1 MIFKI
6 YLFPTLYL
14 YCFSVFSL
22 VLTSGGHS
30 LVQCTHFSLWWLLL
44 SCSPGSRA
52 RWLQSFHFLGSRSLA
67 QELRLTGLVAPQ
79 HVGSQTRQQPT
90 LLVLSS
96 GFFTT
101 YPQGGPH
108 IFKYRYFI
116 KIGRNLLYVI
126 FCLCYFLFFLNQ
138 SKILLRHS
146 WQYSNYQCACQ
157 GRVHGFHPRPGKMP
171 QSN

>member
-6 YLFPTLYL
+6 YLFCILYL

-52 RWLQSFHFLGSRSLA
+52 HWFQQFHFLGSRSLA

-79 HVGSQTRQQPT
+79 HVGTQTGQQPT
-90 LLVLSS
+90 SLALPS
-96 GFFTT
+96 GSFTT
-101 YPQGGPH
+101 YPQGGPHIFFSH

-116 KIGRNLLYVI
+116 KIGRNLLYV
-126 FCLCYFLFFLNQ
+126 FLCLYYFLFF
-138 SKILLRHS
+138 
-146 WQYSNYQCACQ
+146 
-157 GRVHGFHPRPGKMP
+157 
-171 QSN
+171 